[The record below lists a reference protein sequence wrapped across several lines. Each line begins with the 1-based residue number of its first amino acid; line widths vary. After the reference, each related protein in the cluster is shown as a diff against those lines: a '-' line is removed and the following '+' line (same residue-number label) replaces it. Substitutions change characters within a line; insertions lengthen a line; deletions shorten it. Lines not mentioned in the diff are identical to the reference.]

1 MDKDQ
6 EKSIAK
12 EAPTAKD
19 NKIIFAEILKKK
31 KEKINEKNFK
41 NSKEAKGS
49 NFRNT
54 RSNSPQRIGKG
65 RRGK

>member
-6 EKSIAK
+6 ETS
-12 EAPTAKD
+12 TAKD
-19 NKIIFAEILKKK
+19 NKITFAEILKKK
-31 KEKINEKNFK
+31 KEKIDEKNYK

-49 NFRNT
+49 NFKNT

>member
-6 EKSIAK
+6 EKSTAK
-12 EAPTAKD
+12 AKD